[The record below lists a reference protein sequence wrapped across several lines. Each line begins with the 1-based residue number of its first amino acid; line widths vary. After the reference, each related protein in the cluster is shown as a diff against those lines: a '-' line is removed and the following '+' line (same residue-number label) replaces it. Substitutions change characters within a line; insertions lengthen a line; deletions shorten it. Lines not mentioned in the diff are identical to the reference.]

1 MRCRAAQVLC
11 VPGLLRSRRSKLDEC
26 EPLCDL
32 ALGDFLATVFSL
44 LADRANPIWNRR
56 VDILNMRRDNF
67 KHYYRFR
74 AVQSFVALGL
84 QGVWGGTGYCKP
96 TA

>member
-1 MRCRAAQVLC
+1 MAGRSLELVQADGKAIDLDVFWLQIAA
-11 VPGLLRSRRSKLDEC
+11 RSRPLIPELRLYKL
-26 EPLCDL
+26 
-32 ALGDFLATVFSL
+32 
-44 LADRANPIWNRR
+44 
-56 VDILNMRRDNF
+56 LNMRRDNF